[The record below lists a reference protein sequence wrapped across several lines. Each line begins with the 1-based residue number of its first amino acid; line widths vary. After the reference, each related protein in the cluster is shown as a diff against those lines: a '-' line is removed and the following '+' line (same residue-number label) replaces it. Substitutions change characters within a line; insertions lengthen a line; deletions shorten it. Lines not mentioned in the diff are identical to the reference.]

1 MYRICSP
8 CTPGCHKRM
17 QRAFN
22 GGYYFPLFTCP
33 LFWKEKAALYE
44 RNHRTMNNEEKIL
57 GILMQMQS
65 DIAGLKAGQAA
76 LEAGQADLRKDIAD
90 LKAGQAK
97 MQEDISDTKTN
108 VQFIW
113 DDLGHAEDRLDAHD
127 AAFKK
132 IM

>member
-17 QRAFN
+17 HRAFN

-33 LFWKEKAALYE
+33 FFWKEKEALYE

-65 DIAGLKAGQAA
+65 DIA
-76 LEAGQADLRKDIAD
+76 D

-97 MQEDISDTKTN
+97 MQEDIADIKTN

>member
-1 MYRICSP
+1 
-8 CTPGCHKRM
+8 
-17 QRAFN
+17 
-22 GGYYFPLFTCP
+22 
-33 LFWKEKAALYE
+33 
-44 RNHRTMNNEEKIL
+44 MNNEEKIL

-65 DIAGLKAGQAA
+65 DITALKAGQSKIQEDIAGLKAGQS
-76 LEAGQADLRKDIAD
+76 
-90 LKAGQAK
+90 K
-97 MQEDISDTKTN
+97 MQEDIADIKTN

>member
-1 MYRICSP
+1 
-8 CTPGCHKRM
+8 
-17 QRAFN
+17 
-22 GGYYFPLFTCP
+22 
-33 LFWKEKAALYE
+33 
-44 RNHRTMNNEEKIL
+44 MNNEEKIL

-65 DIAGLKAGQAA
+65 DIADLREGI
-76 LEAGQADLRKDIAD
+76 ADLREDIGD

-97 MQEDISDTKTN
+97 MQEDIADIKTN